1 MNSCIE
7 VSLIHGQRF
16 EQNKCFSIDG
26 QFAHI
31 SLMPCC
37 ADNLHTLIYRVPEYC
52 STGKPCCGDN
62 PSGCQHRSAAVD
74 HFQWENIQTHPSI
87 RETQCCTMQVSAGVR
102 NSTSRGQCSPSWCP
116 FGHHLVTTGAV
127 PETTDWNHCPA
138 RSPPSPCGYPMV
150 HKPI

>member
-1 MNSCIE
+1 MQIYIDCLQCTFCCLRSIWFDFNIYSTVSAILSHHDREHQKSNYYPCPEVFVLCVARINSCIE

-52 STGKPCCGDN
+52 SAGKPCCGDN

-74 HFQWENIQTHPSI
+74 HFQWET
-87 RETQCCTMQVSAGVR
+87 
-102 NSTSRGQCSPSWCP
+102 
-116 FGHHLVTTGAV
+116 F
-127 PETTDWNHCPA
+127 
-138 RSPPSPCGYPMV
+138 
-150 HKPI
+150 KPIRPSVRH